1 MSRETR
7 KPYANLP
14 VAHVPRPIS
23 WPFLPPDDVERN
35 ETLAPNEADEL
46 DALRERY
53 EKADAHARSRGK
65 LGTQGARVRAL
76 SLTPRSEHSHPSA
89 ATWCY
94 FGYSKVVPSYHIWYC
109 TTASSASHQAGQ
121 GGVEPAPCR
130 ATMIVACYRLLRV
143 AWPCSVCQTE
153 EEAAC

>member
-1 MSRETR
+1 MSREHR

-53 EKADAHARSRGK
+53 EKADARARSRGS
-65 LGTQGARVRAL
+65 LGTQGQRVRAL
-76 SLTPRSEHSHPSA
+76 PLAPRRDHTHSAPA
-89 ATWCY
+89 VWRY
-94 FGYSKVVPSYHIWYC
+94 DGYSLVVPSYHIWRC
-109 TTASSASHQAGQ
+109 ATASSASHQAGQ
-121 GGVEPAPCR
+121 GGVEPAPCQ
-130 ATMIVACYRLLRV
+130 ATMIVACYRMLRM
-143 AWPCSVCQTE
+143 AWPCPVCQTE
-153 EEAAC
+153 GR